1 MAVSGAIDWF
11 FDNEEMGIILE
22 DDCLPF
28 QIKFKKNTPGR
39 CSMATKK
46 HLMALLIPIAL
57 LIGGCCHPPVK
68 QISMAKAQ
76 LMEAQEAGAPQY
88 APKKYKEAETLLS
101 QAEAESKKECKKS
114 WKTVQLASKKAAE
127 AKEEALKK
135 KAQAKL
141 SAQKA
146 IDEAQGALKAA
157 QEAEAPKYAPD
168 LYQAASNALN
178 EAVKSFKGE
187 NYIQAIQQAKKAA
200 ELAQKAKDAAIKVK
214 EELAEREKAKT
225 TTHVVQKGECLWV
238 ISGYSQIY
246 NDPLLW
252 PLIYWANKAQIKDP
266 DLIYPGQALSIPRS
280 VPEEE
285 KEKAESF
292 AKQRGPWSLF
302 DGK

>member
-1 MAVSGAIDWF
+1 
-11 FDNEEMGIILE
+11 
-22 DDCLPF
+22 
-28 QIKFKKNTPGR
+28 
-39 CSMATKK
+39 MATKK

-114 WKTVQLASKKAAE
+114 WKTVQLASQKAAE

-141 SAQKA
+141 AAQKA

-168 LYQAASNALN
+168 LYKAASNTLN

-187 NYIQAIQQAKKAA
+187 NYIQALQQAKKAA

-214 EELAEREKAKT
+214 EELAEKEKAKT
-225 TTHVVQKGECLWV
+225 PTSYTVQKGECLWV
-238 ISGYSQIY
+238 ISSYPQIY
-246 NDPLLW
+246 NDPFLW

-266 DLIYPGQALSIPRS
+266 DLIYPGQTFTIPRNFS
-280 VPEEE
+280 PQE
-285 KEKAESF
+285 KDKAIYFS
-292 AKQRGPWSLF
+292 KYRGPWSLF

>member
-1 MAVSGAIDWF
+1 
-11 FDNEEMGIILE
+11 
-22 DDCLPF
+22 
-28 QIKFKKNTPGR
+28 
-39 CSMATKK
+39 MATKK
-46 HLMALLIPIAL
+46 QLVALLIPIAL

-88 APKKYKEAETLLS
+88 APKKYREAETLLS

-114 WKTVQLASKKAAE
+114 WKTVKLAKKKAAE

-135 KAQAKL
+135 KAQTKM

-146 IDEAQGALKAA
+146 IDEAQGALEAA

-168 LYQAASNALN
+168 LYQVACSVLKD
-178 EAVKSFKGE
+178 AVKSFKGE
-187 NYIQAIQQAKKAA
+187 DYVQALQQAKRAA
-200 ELAQKAKDAAIKVK
+200 NLAKRAKEAAIKVK
-214 EELAEREKAKT
+214 EELAERGKART
-225 TTHVVQKGECLWV
+225 STHVVQKGECLWV

-266 DLIYPGQALSIPRS
+266 DLICPGQVLSLPRS
-280 VPEEE
+280 VPGEE
-285 KEKAESF
+285 KEKAASF
-292 AKQRGPWSLF
+292 AKHRVHWSLF